1 MQITGNTTW
10 ADSARDALKE
20 QCLEAL
26 HRNANLP
33 KDMAQK
39 LASLICINDC
49 SQHGT
54 CVQGKLY
61 CNRELCIVTVKEVM
75 FVGVNLHFRGH
86 YAYFVVRQ
94 YRLG

>member
-10 ADSARDALKE
+10 ANSARDALKE
-20 QCLEAL
+20 QCLEVL

-54 CVQGKLY
+54 CVKGRQY
-61 CNRELCIVTVKEVM
+61 CNEELYIATVKEVL
-75 FVGVNLHFRGH
+75 FVGANLHFQGH
-86 YAYFVVRQ
+86 YCAYFVVR
-94 YRLG
+94 